1 MKAELLSTAR
11 DGEGLLEYLK
21 RSPVSEHLG
30 GKTFLDGDGGQV
42 DNVLSPHMEVIMKPS
57 KLWKKERV
65 GLKQFLGTTK
75 TRFLE
80 VNVRDP
86 DNYQKLHLRIAFV
99 WNNREK
105 KRESRNERVKSGP
118 DG

>member
-1 MKAELLSTAR
+1 MKTELLSTAR

-42 DNVLSPHMEVIMKPS
+42 DSVLSPHMEDIMKPS

-65 GLKQFLGTTK
+65 GLLLLISENPRPTNSDQH
-75 TRFLE
+75 
-80 VNVRDP
+80 DP
-86 DNYQKLHLRIAFV
+86 SYQYETGGASLYNH
-99 WNNREK
+99 
-105 KRESRNERVKSGP
+105 S
-118 DG
+118 